1 MKELIIRRA
10 VPEDA
15 EVIARLEKLCFSEPW
30 SYDSVY
36 HELAINRRAFY
47 LAADLCGRLV
57 GYAGLWLIG
66 DEGHITN
73 VAVDPQERGRGIG
86 NLLVGALI

>member
-1 MKELIIRRA
+1 MKELVIRQA

-15 EVIARLEKLCFSEPW
+15 EAIARLEKLCFSEPW
-30 SYDSVY
+30 SYDTVY
-36 HELAINRRAFY
+36 HELAANRRAFY

-66 DEGHITN
+66 DEAIS
-73 VAVDPQERGRGIG
+73 PMWPSIRRKEGRASAICWWV
-86 NLLVGALI
+86 L